1 MDLLRFDNIC
11 LVFVVIIDLS
21 SIKSPFLNKISFN
34 IIPFLYLGSDFN
46 FGSGTTTKAE
56 ESDLTFLDK
65 IASDMMKQISDQLHI
80 EDEDTLRK
88 ISESFTQK
96 IKSQI
101 ASSGGSNPQSN
112 RSNDDYSIYKE
123 KYINQ
128 KKQYDDISK

>member
-1 MDLLRFDNIC
+1 
-11 LVFVVIIDLS
+11 
-21 SIKSPFLNKISFN
+21 
-34 IIPFLYLGSDFN
+34 
-46 FGSGTTTKAE
+46 
-56 ESDLTFLDK
+56 
-65 IASDMMKQISDQLHI
+65 MMKQISDQLHI